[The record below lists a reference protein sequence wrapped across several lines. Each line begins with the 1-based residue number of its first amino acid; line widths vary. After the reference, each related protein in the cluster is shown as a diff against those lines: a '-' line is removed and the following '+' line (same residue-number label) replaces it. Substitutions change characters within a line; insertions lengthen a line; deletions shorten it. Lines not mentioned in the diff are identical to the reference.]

1 MNHIILFIGPHAR
14 KNELHDLEIDAR
26 DVKIVGV
33 WECSNITSGQ
43 HPLNKGKIVV
53 FQPQF
58 SAVEIESMSLRE
70 KSTSFH
76 VMVVPFHS

>member
-1 MNHIILFIGPHAR
+1 MNHIIVFIALHAR
-14 KNELHDLEIDAR
+14 ENELHDLEIDAR

-33 WECSNITSGQ
+33 YESGYIAFER

-58 SAVEIESMSLRE
+58 SAV
-70 KSTSFH
+70 K
-76 VMVVPFHS
+76 